1 MNDSG
6 EIFFLKVQINVFK
19 SCNAYSDFR
28 ALLLSFATSRNKQ
41 VFSRGPFSFYFF
53 SVNSFHFEIFLCVR
67 CKELSTV
74 SNI

>member
-28 ALLLSFATSRNKQ
+28 ALFLSFATSRNKQ
-41 VFSRGPFSFYFF
+41 VFSRGPFSFYLF

>member
-6 EIFFLKVQINVFK
+6 EIFLLKVQINVFK

-28 ALLLSFATSRNKQ
+28 ALLLSLATSRNKR

-53 SVNSFHFEIFLCVR
+53 SVNSFHFEISLCVR
-67 CKELSTV
+67 CKKLSTV

>member
-28 ALLLSFATSRNKQ
+28 ALLLSLATSRNKQ
-41 VFSRGPFSFYFF
+41 VFFSWAFF
-53 SVNSFHFEIFLCVR
+53 VLLFLG
-67 CKELSTV
+67 
-74 SNI
+74 